1 MMGEGM
7 LPLKKIICP
16 TDFSEPSF
24 EGIKTA
30 VGLAEKDSSELILVH
45 VIAPVPKI
53 SGIGMPPVGY
63 FPVVFG
69 EMEQQAKEFLEK
81 IRANQIPKHLKC
93 LTVVICGQPALHI
106 TELAQKEKASIIIM
120 ATHGQSGW
128 QRFISGS
135 VTERVVRLA
144 PCPVLAVPA
153 PSQG

>member
-1 MMGEGM
+1 MMGEVM

-30 VGLAEKDSSELILVH
+30 VELAEKDSSELTLVH

-81 IRANQIPKHLKC
+81 IRASQIPKHLKC

-135 VTERVVRLA
+135 VTERVVRMA

-153 PSQG
+153 PSQE

>member
-1 MMGEGM
+1 M

-30 VGLAEKDSSELILVH
+30 VELAEKDSSELTLLH

-53 SGIGMPPVGY
+53 SGIGMPPVGH

-81 IRANQIPKHLKC
+81 MRASQIPKHLKC

>member
-1 MMGEGM
+1 MINKVM
-7 LPLKKIICP
+7 LPLKRIICP
-16 TDFSEPSF
+16 NDFSDPSF
-24 EGIKTA
+24 EGVKTA
-30 VGLAEKDSSELILVH
+30 VEMAEANSCELILVH

-53 SGIGMPPVGY
+53 SGIGIPPVGN

-81 IRANQIPKHLKC
+81 IRASQIPKHIKC
-93 LTVVICGQPALHI
+93 LTVVSCGQPALHI
-106 TELAQKEKASIIIM
+106 TELAKKEKASIIIM
-120 ATHGQSGW
+120 ATHGQFGW

-153 PSQG
+153 PSQE